1 MSLRLLQAAYGS
13 DSDSGEPSP
22 KRHKAPP
29 QGSTAQAPALPPPQ
43 REAALL
49 PALPDVITHVAGAS
63 HCMRHAF
70 TYCVGPHNWLYK
82 QGPASTTL
90 FQGAC

>member
-1 MSLRLLQAAYGS
+1 MALRALKAAYDS
-13 DSDSGEPSP
+13 DSDSEEPSP
-22 KRHKAPP
+22 KRHKA
-29 QGSTAQAPALPPPQ
+29 QEQAATATAPAQ
-43 REAALL
+43 RDAALL